1 MNSYINTKRRI
12 NSIDK
17 NNKSFY
23 NKAINKNKTICQN
36 SKVFSLFK
44 RINNIFQKDKDKD
57 KMNIE
62 NSNLFSYFHK
72 PNYRYFID
80 QKKYKSIPN
89 KKINKFSKSK
99 DFLEQSINS
108 FNNTELLFKNKFIRD
123 NNKNQFIQINS
134 IGPEIP
140 INNILKAIN
149 NDYKS
154 KYQIIKDNNY
164 SDRLDKNKILN
175 ILKTQTQSNFNNKY
189 KLIFKSSDINKRN
202 SIRKYF
208 SLIKKNLKE
217 EFKTVETPTE
227 NIYQKNEININKDIS
242 LLKKNINKLSIKPT
256 HTSHYKFKS
265 KQILRTIPIII
276 NSKFKERINGEKD
289 MKYKKIINTSKNDNN
304 EIYETISF
312 YSTKNPKFQ
321 TETNLKKKIYYYNNS
336 LKAAKMKI

>member
-12 NSIDK
+12 SSINM

-23 NKAINKNKTICQN
+23 NNLISKNKTINPNDN
-36 SKVFSLFK
+36 SSSLFK
-44 RINNIFQKDKDKD
+44 KINKAFQKDKDKD
-57 KMNIE
+57 KMNLE

-72 PNYRYFID
+72 PNYKYFYD
-80 QKKYKSIPN
+80 RKKFKSIPN
-89 KKINKFSKSK
+89 KKINKCIKSK

-134 IGPEIP
+134 IGPEIT
-140 INNILKAIN
+140 IHNLLKAKD

-164 SDRLDKNKILN
+164 SHRFDKNKILY

-189 KLIFKSSDINKRN
+189 KLIFQSSNINKRN

-217 EFKTVETPTE
+217 EFKTVETPTN
-227 NIYQKNEININKDIS
+227 NIYQKNDIYIKKDIS
-242 LLKKNINKLSIKPT
+242 LFKKNINKTP
-256 HTSHYKFKS
+256 TSHYKLKS
-265 KQILRTIPIII
+265 NKILRTIPVII
-276 NSKFKERINGEKD
+276 NSKIKEKINGEKD
-289 MKYKKIINTSKNDNN
+289 MKYKNCINSNKNDYN
-304 EIYETISF
+304 EINETISF
-312 YSTKNPKFQ
+312 YSTKNPIFQ
-321 TETNLKKKIYYYNNS
+321 TETNLKKRYYYNSS
-336 LKAAKMKI
+336 LKIQK